1 MKHMIENYPCGG
13 HVPGAKSIPSR
24 TSVASDRTFE
34 SAEERQTIY
43 LEQGGIDSSRS
54 TIAYCRIPGMHQ
66 IIEEAAEKL

>member
-1 MKHMIENYPCGG
+1 MKHMIETDQCGG

-34 SAEERQTIY
+34 SAEELQTIY
-43 LEQGGIDSSRS
+43 LEREGIDSNRS

-66 IIEEAAEKL
+66 IIE